1 MADFYIK
8 KLTVS
13 GKNVRTAELNFQPGT
28 NIVYG
33 TSELGKSYIVE
44 CLDFMFGAKSM
55 RLGSSSGYNELVMTV
70 QRANGYEITITRYFD
85 GRKNDV
91 SIWTT
96 DPELDFLSC
105 ANVNRDVLDAFWLR
119 LIGVHENQTI
129 VTDGHYTH
137 KLLRWSNFKKSLLIK
152 ENRISRDQSI
162 ISGSTDSLS
171 ALLFLLTELAFADV
185 PTEDSEADK
194 RKINKGG
201 KEQLLKQMGRI
212 KNERLDLLTKMGGET
227 VETYQAHVDE
237 LMERF
242 QAEEQNLNQSLEK
255 SQQLH
260 SQLNAARKRLV
271 SFNAQLENYKLL
283 QSLYDAQLRRLAFS
297 TEGQLQEYGHST
309 ECRCPFCGNTADK
322 STVSDDA
329 LVASQ
334 AELEETE
341 IAIQNFQTA
350 NDELKTQI
358 EKQKKLISDLTKQC
372 ADLDEKI
379 SVCYAPTVNELRQK
393 LTVYVNFAKL
403 SEKYDVLGDEYK
415 KLDEALSIINQ
426 ESKEPENKFKP
437 KDYIPDEFFVDMKDA
452 LSDMLT
458 ACEYGHFE
466 RVRLEKT
473 TMDISIDHQDK
484 STFSEGYR
492 AFLNSTLAF
501 CLFRYLCNKGAH
513 RPGILIMDSPI
524 QAMKDKDGIELSK
537 GLFEYITNNS
547 ACGQV
552 IIIDNRL
559 PDNAN
564 LKKANIYH
572 LVEPGFL
579 PDFKHPTKNRKETVA
594 ALAGEQLS
602 MF

>member
-55 RLGSSSGYNELVMTV
+55 RLGSSSGYNELVMTI
-70 QRANGYEITITRYFD
+70 QRASGYEITITRYFD

-105 ANVNRDVLDAFWLR
+105 TNVNRDVLDAFWLR

-194 RKINKGG
+194 RKQNKGG
-201 KEQLLKQMGRI
+201 KEQLLKQMDRI
-212 KNERLDLLTKMGGET
+212 KNERLDLLAKMGGQT
-227 VETYQAHVDE
+227 VETYHAHVDE

-283 QSLYDAQLRRLAFS
+283 QGLYDAQLRRLAFS

-309 ECRCPFCGNTADK
+309 ECRCPFCGNTSDR
-322 STVSDDA
+322 STVSDDT

-341 IAIQNFQTA
+341 VAIRNFQTA

-358 EKQKKLISDLTKQC
+358 EKQKRLISDLTKQC
-372 ADLDEKI
+372 TDLDEKI
-379 SVCYAPTVNELRQK
+379 SVCYAPTVNELRQQ
-393 LTVYVNFAKL
+393 LAVYVDFAKL
-403 SEKYDVLGDEYK
+403 SEKYVVLGDEYD
-415 KLDEALSIINQ
+415 KLDEALAILNQ
-426 ESKEPENKFKP
+426 ESREPENKFKP

-501 CLFRYLCNKGAH
+501 CLFRHLCNKGAH

-564 LKKANIYH
+564 LKKANIHH

-594 ALAGEQLS
+594 ALAGEQMS